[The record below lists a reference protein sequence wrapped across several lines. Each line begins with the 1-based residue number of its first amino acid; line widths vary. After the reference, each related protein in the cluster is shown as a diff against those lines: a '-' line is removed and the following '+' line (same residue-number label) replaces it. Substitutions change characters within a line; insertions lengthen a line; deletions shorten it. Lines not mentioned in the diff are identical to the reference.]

1 MTTNFRGSF
10 TAFLY
15 PFLTIL
21 FLAVFLFSG
30 CGGGGGGGESAYEVL
45 PTKTLSWESP
55 TSYSDGSPLDPASE
69 LDRFEI
75 YVNENGT
82 FSDNDP
88 EMAAVSAVNKTTGQI
103 TTSFNLA
110 NLSPFISKGIQ
121 YFVSIRAVD
130 RNGIKSGFSPSA
142 AFSY

>member
-1 MTTNFRGSF
+1 MTTNFRESSP
-10 TAFLY
+10 AFSY

-21 FLAVFLFSG
+21 FLTVFLFSG
-30 CGGGGGGGESAYEVL
+30 CGGGGGESAYEVL

-69 LDRFEI
+69 LDRFEV
-75 YVNENGT
+75 YVNENGS
-82 FSDNDP
+82 FSDNDH
-88 EMAAVSAVNKTTGQI
+88 EMAAVSAIDRATNQI

-121 YFVSIRAVD
+121 YYVSIRAVTK
-130 RNGIKSGFSPSA
+130 NGLKSDFSPSA
-142 AFSY
+142 SFSY

>member
-1 MTTNFRGSF
+1 MIPNFRKSF
-10 TAFLY
+10 PALLY
-15 PFLTIL
+15 PFLTI
-21 FLAVFLFSG
+21 FLMVFLFSG
-30 CGGGGGGGESAYEVL
+30 CGGGGGGGSASEIL
-45 PTKTLSWESP
+45 PTKTLSWEPP
-55 TSYSDGSPLDPASE
+55 TSYSDGTRLDPASE

-82 FSDNDP
+82 FSDNDH
-88 EMAAVSAVNKTTGQI
+88 EMAAVSAVNTTTGQV

-130 RNGIKSGFSPSA
+130 RNGIKSSFSPSA